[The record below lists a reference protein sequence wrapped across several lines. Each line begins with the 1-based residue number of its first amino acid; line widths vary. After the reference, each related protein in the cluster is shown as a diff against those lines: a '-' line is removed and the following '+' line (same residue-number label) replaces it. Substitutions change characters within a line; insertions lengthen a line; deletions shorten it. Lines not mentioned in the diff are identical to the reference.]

1 MTDLDEELGAGGP
14 DGPEGPGHED
24 LGVPPRRRWLPVV
37 LAALV
42 VLVGLGVGL
51 GLTLGGSSAAPVGP
65 EGVALQQVPDLAS
78 ADTTASGATVA
89 GIGCSNEETQPVKY
103 HIHDLITVFVEGAQE
118 RIPAGAGI
126 PTPRLTEHFATGTFY
141 DNGLSNCLYWL
152 HTHTNDGVL
161 HVESPY
167 KHTFTLGQ
175 FFAVWQQPLG
185 PDRVGPARGTVT
197 AFENGR
203 RFAGNPSDIPLL
215 PHAVIQLDV
224 GTVVPFTPV
233 QFKVAGL
240 CGAGTQG
247 CSSSGG

>member
-1 MTDLDEELGAGGP
+1 MTDLEQDLEPGGR
-14 DGPEGPGHED
+14 DGPEGPEGEG
-24 LGVPPRRRWLPVV
+24 LGPPPRRRWPLVAVAAVVV
-37 LAALV
+37 LG
-42 VLVGLGVGL
+42 GLGVGL
-51 GLTLGGSSAAPVGP
+51 GVALGGSSSGPKGP

-78 ADTTASGATVA
+78 ADTTAAGGTVD
-89 GIGCSNEETQPVKY
+89 GIGCSNEEKQPVRY
-103 HIHDLITVFVEGAQE
+103 HIHDLLTVFVRGAQE

-126 PTPRLTEHFATGTFY
+126 PTPRLTERFATGVFY

-152 HTHTNDGVL
+152 HTHTDDGVL
-161 HVESPY
+161 HVESPF

-185 PDRVGPARGTVT
+185 PDRVGPARGAVT

-203 RFAGNPSDIPLL
+203 RFVGNPSDIPLL

-224 GTVVPFTPV
+224 GSPVVAFQAHQFT
-233 QFKVAGL
+233 VAGL

-247 CSSSGG
+247 CASGG